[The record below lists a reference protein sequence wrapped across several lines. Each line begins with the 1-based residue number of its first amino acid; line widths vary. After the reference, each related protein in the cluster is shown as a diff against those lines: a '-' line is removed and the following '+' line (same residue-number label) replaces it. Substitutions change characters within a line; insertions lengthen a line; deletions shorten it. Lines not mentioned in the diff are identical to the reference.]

1 MSFLTNRMKFW
12 HLFKKEK
19 LQAWVT
25 RHAEGPQAAVVLSSI
40 SFAESLFF
48 PIPPD
53 VFLIAI
59 ISVRKVQRWF
69 FYATLTTVFSI
80 LGGIVGYI
88 VGASFFD
95 AFGQTII
102 SFYGLEADFEKIRIL
117 FQDQTF
123 FAMLVAAL
131 TPIPFKLFT
140 LAGGL
145 FKVNFFVF
153 LIASIIGRATRF
165 YAVAYLTK
173 LYGPS
178 IVKIFFKYFNTISL
192 ILVFLITL
200 LFIFVL

>member
-1 MSFLTNRMKFW
+1 MKFW

-59 ISVRKVQRWF
+59 ISVRKIQRWF

-95 AFGQTII
+95 AFGQSII

-117 FQDQTF
+117 FQNQTF

-178 IVKIFFKYFNTISL
+178 LVKIFFKYFNTISL